1 MEEGKV
7 PYSPIRH
14 ENAAI
19 IEGLR
24 VVYDEYNEKQRYRLI
39 DYLVEWWSADYPKRG
54 KDLVDEIRLML
65 ERNGPKSGND
75 AANPTWSVYSNFEHI
90 VKESG
95 GKPEDFMKKLIGG
108 EEWNS
113 LYSALSKRH
122 PLEILERNKRIKD
135 AILEAKAGSDKGRH
149 Y

>member
-24 VVYDEYNEKQRYRLI
+24 AVYDGYNEKQKYRLI
-39 DYLVEWWSADYPKRG
+39 DYLVEWWSADYPKMG

-65 ERNGPKSGND
+65 ERDSPKTGKD
-75 AANPTWSVYSNFEHI
+75 AANPAWSVYSSFEHI

-95 GKPEDFMKKLIGG
+95 DKPENFMKKLIGE

-113 LYSALSKRH
+113 LYGVLIKRH
-122 PLEILERNKRIKD
+122 SLEMLERNKRIKD
-135 AILEAKAGSDKGRH
+135 AVLEARATSDKGRH